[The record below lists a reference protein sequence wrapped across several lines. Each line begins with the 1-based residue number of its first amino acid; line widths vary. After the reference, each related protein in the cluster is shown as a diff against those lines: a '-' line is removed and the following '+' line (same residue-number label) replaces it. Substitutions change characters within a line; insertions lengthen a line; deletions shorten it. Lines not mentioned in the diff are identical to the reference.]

1 MMNDLRLFALMLGI
15 VSI

>member
-1 MMNDLRLFALMLGI
+1 MMNDLRRFALMLGI